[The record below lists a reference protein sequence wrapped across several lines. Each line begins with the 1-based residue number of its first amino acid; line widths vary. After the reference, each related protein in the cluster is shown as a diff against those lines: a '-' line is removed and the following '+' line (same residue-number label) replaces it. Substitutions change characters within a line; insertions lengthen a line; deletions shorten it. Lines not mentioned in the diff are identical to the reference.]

1 MKRCKKH
8 DRLSC
13 WDSECKSDNAGEIG
27 IDTDGDLNI
36 GIGGGLTIDPTDG
49 SLGMKIA
56 PGISIDFDGD

>member
-1 MKRCKKH
+1 MGPCKKH
-8 DRLSC
+8 DRYSC
-13 WDSECKSDNAGEIG
+13 YELECKNDNAGEVG

-36 GIGGGLTIDPTDG
+36 GIGGGLTIDPSDG